1 MAMYNAGQVN
11 MNKFISRYFLLV
23 LLVSPGAANAEL
35 YKGISSDG
43 EVVYSDVPFRHSE
56 EFRAPPVAVLEMP
69 DVILDKVLSEG
80 AAKAEKEQANKV
92 AAGKTEAKKAEIKRQ
107 AEFKYTE
114 FRIVSPT
121 NKQSIWNNP
130 DVTVS
135 LHLKPTLNNA
145 KKHKIWL
152 LLDGEV
158 LVDNSVSD
166 QIPTGRLERGEH
178 KLQAQVRDSKGKLI
192 LKTKTIVVYIHYG
205 TAN

>member
-1 MAMYNAGQVN
+1 

-23 LLVSPGAANAEL
+23 LLVSPGAANAEM
-35 YKGISSDG
+35 YKGVSADG
-43 EVVYSDVPFRHSE
+43 EVVYSDVPFRDSE

-69 DVILDKVLSEG
+69 AVILDKVLSG
-80 AAKAEKEQANKV
+80 GAEKEQANKV
-92 AAGKTEAKKAEIKRQ
+92 ATEKEAKKTEIKRQ
-107 AEFKYTE
+107 AKFKYTE
-114 FRIVSPT
+114 FRIVSPK

-130 DVTVS
+130 DVIVS
-135 LHLKPTLNNA
+135 LHLKPTLNNV

-158 LVDNSVSD
+158 LVDNSVSAK
-166 QIPTGRLERGEH
+166 IPTGRLERGEH

-192 LKTKTIVVYIHYG
+192 TKTKTIVVYIHYG